1 MQIIRA
7 LMYHFPIFISTF
19 KKNSCSFGITKLLVF
34 FSILAPEFLCA
45 VGNSIPRH
53 CLHLWCLRIWR
64 IPIRIIYSLCFHQHS
79 FDFSRPNNLFSTL
92 KAKVGF
98 FYYHHFQ
105 QIHSY
110 FILYISHLIVS
121 YYLHTIHIIKLATHC
136 DLITNFRLVGNC
148 TRKIITTYYLLHCLK
163 WTQNEWRIH
172 VHCPNIRLFAY

>member
-1 MQIIRA
+1 MNFNTNECSGNANHSSFNVSLPYQHLKKILLFWNHQIA
-7 LMYHFPIFISTF
+7 
-19 KKNSCSFGITKLLVF
+19 SFL
-34 FSILAPEFLCA
+34 SILAPEFLCA

-110 FILYISHLIVS
+110 FILYISHLILLT
-121 YYLHTIHIIKLATHC
+121 YHTYHKFC
-136 DLITNFRLVGNC
+136 DTLWLDN
-148 TRKIITTYYLLHCLK
+148 
-163 WTQNEWRIH
+163 
-172 VHCPNIRLFAY
+172 